1 MAGTQELVPGVTI
14 ASSPYG
20 TTVAA
25 FNGGI
30 VYAGTDG
37 GLWESNGTPAGTT
50 ELVAPGQSL
59 GAVSGWGDVY
69 AGSTQ
74 AFGYGNFDPVGF
86 ADVGGTLVFDGTAYG
101 PALDSGTGGVVEPI
115 ITFNGSDVQVVGQLG
130 AGSEPPNLNPTEI
143 YLGGQPGNYTSYVV
157 DTPSGLPDVPGT
169 VTDAAFF
176 QAYGYGNGLAYYD
189 PTMGGGGTYYGGPGS
204 YEIIDGQPTS
214 IYENGGPDAN
224 DITNVGGVLLFNTET
239 TSGFYDD
246 YTLGLSTGPGADS
259 PFPYVDLASY
269 ISGVSANGINPTDIT
284 AFDGNAYFNGYD
296 SAGDQGLFELQADS
310 ETGFIGVTLSSSP
323 PLGSAPAAGGG
334 YAYIAADGLELTG
347 ISGASPD
354 GINPNDL
361 TALNIPAATDV
372 AITVTQLL
380 DNLNDPAAN
389 PLPAR
394 EGSEGYVLMDS
405 AANIASLSPADIVT
419 GESLG
424 VTAIVTGGTIDVAQ
438 AEALEQFVSILPFD
452 NTDSVTVF
460 DTAADIQAMTP
471 AQMSALT
478 EIGVG
483 EISVNDPAIILT
495 APQATALSLASIQL
509 IVPQGGSIAID
520 RTDTLT
526 AAAIEDMTQT
536 QADELAAFGYSTLSA
551 SDASIV
557 LTVGQALV
565 FENAG
570 FALTAP
576 GYSVTI
582 SDIATKIESLTTSE
596 LAGLA
601 NLGVS
606 GVTATDTSIYLS
618 TAQAEA
624 LEDPNVPI
632 TALQGKVFVADTA
645 AKIDNLSPAQISTLA
660 LIGVNALTGSASEVL
675 TMDLAQAVALE
686 QAGLQI
692 GPPQAGNGLQFAIAD
707 SPNAIENLTPQQIAG
722 LRGISPKYF
731 IGEVNASGG
740 FGLGIADTVAFANAD
755 IIVTVPSGDTL
766 GVVDT
771 DSDVAS
777 LTAAQIDALR
787 SVMFAGRG
795 WITVPA
801 DQIPTIYVTSGE
813 SPTIDESSL
822 PNSRVTI
829 LSSRTTTAAP

>member
-1 MAGTQELVPGVTI
+1 M
-14 ASSPYG
+14 
-20 TTVAA
+20 
-25 FNGGI
+25 
-30 VYAGTDG
+30 
-37 GLWESNGTPAGTT
+37 
-50 ELVAPGQSL
+50 

-801 DQIPTIYVTSGE
+801 DQIPTIYVTSGK
-813 SPTIDESSL
+813 SPTIDKSVATELEGDDPLVPYYDGGTLIAISDPFL
-822 PNSRVTI
+822 RGQ
-829 LSSRTTTAAP
+829 SSRTAQRVSS